1 MFDFESKLIALV
13 DNYGLMMLLEMN
25 DITEETVIKYL
36 IEEGLIDLDNYFNTD
51 AEMGYWKEQEE

>member
-51 AEMGYWKEQEE
+51 AEMDYWKEFEE

>member
-1 MFDFESKLIALV
+1 MALV

-51 AEMGYWKEQEE
+51 AEMDYWKEQEE

>member
-51 AEMGYWKEQEE
+51 AEMDYWKEQEE